1 MDSDFWRFGVLSDL
15 NLRKK
20 GCFMKNLLSKT
31 IRAVSAFATVAVTAI
46 PAFAVT
52 SPDFPMAGFA
62 TQNGGTTG
70 GKGYSEVTVSNVN
83 DLKSYAKAGN
93 KIIYV
98 KPGTYMGPIEVGSNV
113 TIYGYQGAIIAQP
126 TTGSAMKLSG
136 SKNVI
141 IRNLVFKGIGA
152 HDDDDEDCLQV
163 NHESKN
169 VWIDHV
175 DIYDGH
181 DGNLDI
187 TNASDYVTI
196 SWTKFS
202 YTSASTGH
210 QFSNLIG
217 NSKTKTSD
225 RGHLNVTIHH
235 TWWADGVKERMPRVR
250 FGKVH
255 VANNLFD
262 SKDASHCV
270 RAAVEADIR
279 IEKNVFI
286 GVKKD
291 LDLYTSDGA
300 ITAAQMIDNYEENV
314 KTKQAGTGTAFTPS
328 YSMSLTDVSTQ
339 AKAYALRDSI
349 KLYAG
354 ATLPNPGAAQTV
366 TPASSSSEAKSSS
379 SVAKSSSSSAKSSSS
394 QVTEPVEVSSS
405 SVKSS
410 SSSAPKSSSSV
421 VAGEASLTKHGSG
434 STKQE
439 VKQGEAIAEFYFT
452 VAGATGATVTGLP
465 EGVAGAMKGSDF
477 YISGTVATTTA
488 PGAYNFTVTTT
499 GAATNATKSGTI
511 TVVAANSAVAE
522 LSSSAEVSSSSLSNA
537 PESSSSKD
545 SELAEVSSSSVAGPN
560 SSESGTMA
568 LNVATLAPRLN
579 VSVDGRV
586 LTVQGTAQ
594 AAYLLDAQ
602 GRLIAKVQ
610 PSGSDCTI
618 NVPRAGSYLL
628 RVGHE
633 TQRVTVR

>member
-1 MDSDFWRFGVLSDL
+1 MEKTQSKWSRLLVAGVVLGAIL
-15 NLRKK
+15 
-20 GCFMKNLLSKT
+20 
-31 IRAVSAFATVAVTAI
+31 ATSTFAVTA
-46 PAFAVT
+46 
-52 SPDFPMAGFA
+52 PDYPMAGFA

-70 GKGYSEVTVSNVN
+70 GKGYSEVTVSNVS

-126 TTGSAMKLSG
+126 STGSAMKLSG

-163 NHESKN
+163 NHESSN

-217 NSKTKTSD
+217 NSKTKTTD

-235 TWWADGVKERMPRVR
+235 SWWADGVKERMPRVR

-270 RAAVEADIR
+270 RAAIEANIR

-291 LDLYTSDGA
+291 LDLYTDDGA
-300 ITAAQMIDNYEENV
+300 ITAAQMISNYEENV
-314 KTKQAGTGTAFTPS
+314 KTQQAGMGTAFTPS
-328 YSMSLTDVSTQ
+328 YSMGLTDVSTQ

-354 ATLPNPGAAQTV
+354 ATLPDPGSSAVV
-366 TPASSSSEAKSSS
+366 TPASSSSIVASSSSVKSSS
-379 SVAKSSSSSAKSSSS
+379 SVAQSSSSAKSSSS
-394 QVTEPVEVSSS
+394 VI
-405 SVKSS
+405 
-410 SSSAPKSSSSV
+410 
-421 VAGEASLTKHGSG
+421 AGEASLTKHGTG
-434 STKQE
+434 SSTQE
-439 VKQGEAIAEFYFT
+439 VAQGAAIVEFYYT
-452 VAGATGATVTGLP
+452 ISGAIGATVTGLP
-465 EGVAGAMKGSDF
+465 AGVSGTLKGSDF
-477 YISGTVATTTA
+477 YISGTVSTTAA
-488 PGAYNFTVTTT
+488 PGAYKYTITTT
-499 GAATNATKSGTI
+499 GASTNATKSGTI
-511 TVVAANSAVAE
+511 TVVAGNGVA
-522 LSSSAEVSSSSLSNA
+522 A
-537 PESSSSKD
+537 
-545 SELAEVSSSSVAGPN
+545 SSSSVASSSSSSAVSSCSVAPQSSSSEEIANN
-560 SSESGTMA
+560 SSSSEDGMGLHFAETSRWYLSVSGRELSIVGVETA
-568 LNVATLAPRLN
+568 PVA
-579 VSVDGRV
+579 VFDM
-586 LTVQGTAQ
+586 
-594 AAYLLDAQ
+594 Q
-602 GRLIAKVQ
+602 GRLLCRKAVGENFVAVM
-610 PSGSDCTI
+610 PG
-618 NVPRAGSYLL
+618 AGRYIV
-628 RVGHE
+628 RVGAE
-633 TQRVTVR
+633 TRVVEIR

>member
-1 MDSDFWRFGVLSDL
+1 MEKTQSKWSRLLVAGVVLGAIL
-15 NLRKK
+15 
-20 GCFMKNLLSKT
+20 
-31 IRAVSAFATVAVTAI
+31 ATSTFAVTA
-46 PAFAVT
+46 
-52 SPDFPMAGFA
+52 PDYPMAGFA

-70 GKGYSEVTVSNVN
+70 GKGYSEVTVSNVS

-126 TTGSAMKLSG
+126 STGSAMKLSG

-163 NHESKN
+163 NHESSN

-217 NSKTKTSD
+217 NSKTKTTD

-235 TWWADGVKERMPRVR
+235 SWWADGVKERMPRVR

-270 RAAVEADIR
+270 RAAIEANIR

-291 LDLYTSDGA
+291 LDLYTDDGA
-300 ITAAQMIDNYEENV
+300 ITAAQMISNYEENV
-314 KTKQAGTGTAFTPS
+314 KTQQAGMGTAFTPS
-328 YSMSLTDVSTQ
+328 YSMGLTDVSTQ

-354 ATLPNPGAAQTV
+354 ATLPDPGSV
-366 TPASSSSEAKSSS
+366 TPQSSSSET
-379 SVAKSSSSSAKSSSS
+379 SVSSSSSAKSSSS
-394 QVTEPVEVSSS
+394 VI
-405 SVKSS
+405 
-410 SSSAPKSSSSV
+410 
-421 VAGEASLTKHGSG
+421 AGEASLTKHGTG
-434 STKQE
+434 SSTQE
-439 VKQGEAIAEFYFT
+439 VAQGAAIVEFYYT
-452 VAGATGATVTGLP
+452 ISGATGATVTGLP
-465 EGVAGAMKGSDF
+465 EGVSGTLKGSDF
-477 YISGTVATTTA
+477 YISGTVSATAAT
-488 PGAYNFTVTTT
+488 GAYKYTITTT
-499 GAATNATKSGTI
+499 GASTNASKSGTI
-511 TVVAANSAVAE
+511 TVVAGSGVVA
-522 LSSSAEVSSSSLSNA
+522 SSSSSSLVTPQSSDSETSVSSSSEDGMGLHFAETSRWYLSVSGRELSIVGVETA
-537 PESSSSKD
+537 P
-545 SELAEVSSSSVAGPN
+545 VAVFD
-560 SSESGTMA
+560 M
-568 LNVATLAPRLN
+568 
-579 VSVDGRV
+579 
-586 LTVQGTAQ
+586 
-594 AAYLLDAQ
+594 Q
-602 GRLIAKVQ
+602 GRLLCRKAVGENFVAVM
-610 PSGSDCTI
+610 PG
-618 NVPRAGSYLL
+618 AGRYIV
-628 RVGHE
+628 RVGAE
-633 TQRVTVR
+633 TRMVEIR

>member
-1 MDSDFWRFGVLSDL
+1 MESKNAKWSKMLAAGVVL
-15 NLRKK
+15 
-20 GCFMKNLLSKT
+20 G
-31 IRAVSAFATVAVTAI
+31 ATLVTS
-46 PAFAVT
+46 AFAVT

-70 GKGYSEVTVSNVN
+70 GKGYSEVTVDNVS

-98 KPGTYMGPIEVGSNV
+98 KPGTYMGPVEVGSNV

-126 TTGSAMKLSG
+126 ASGSAMKLSG

-141 IRNLVFKGIGA
+141 IRNLKFKGAGA

-235 TWWADGVKERMPRVR
+235 TWWADGVVERMPRVR

-262 SKDASHCV
+262 SKNASYCV
-270 RAAVEADIR
+270 RAAIEANIR
-279 IEKNVFI
+279 IERNVFI
-286 GVKKD
+286 GVQKA

-300 ITAAQMIDNYEENV
+300 ITAAQMIENYEENV
-314 KTKQAGTGTAFTPS
+314 KKPQAGTGTAFKPS

-354 ATLPNPGAAQTV
+354 ATLPDPGASGTV
-366 TPASSSSEAKSSS
+366 TPA
-379 SVAKSSSSSAKSSSS
+379 SSSSAKSSSS
-394 QVTEPVEVSSS
+394 VASSS
-405 SVKSS
+405 SVN
-410 SSSAPKSSSSV
+410 SSSSV
-421 VAGEASLTKHGSG
+421 VASSSSQGQVVSGTATLTKHGSG
-434 STKQE
+434 STTQT
-439 VKQGEAIAEFYFT
+439 VAAGESIAEFYYT
-452 VAGATGATVTGLP
+452 IAGATGATVTGLP
-465 EGVAGAMKGSDF
+465 DGVTGTLKGSDY
-477 YISGTVATTTA
+477 YISGTVSATA
-488 PGAYNFTVTTT
+488 AAGAYKFTVTTT
-499 GAATNATKSGTI
+499 GATMNASKSGTI
-511 TVVAANSAVAE
+511 TVTSANGEAPAS
-522 LSSSAEVSSSSLSNA
+522 SSSAMSSSSKVKEPVETSSSSQGTVVD
-537 PESSSSKD
+537 ESSSSVE
-545 SELAEVSSSSVAGPN
+545 SPN
-560 SSESGTMA
+560 SSDSSESSMVLSTANFGQ
-568 LNVATLAPRLN
+568 RIQ
-579 VSVDGRV
+579 VSVEGRLV
-586 LTVQGTAQ
+586 SVHGVAHT
-594 AAYLLDAQ
+594 AYLLDAQ
-602 GRLIAKVQ
+602 GKIVAKAVANAENLTL
-610 PSGSDCTI
+610 S
-618 NVPRAGSYLL
+618 VPRAGTYLL

-633 TQRVTVR
+633 TRRVVVR

>member
-1 MDSDFWRFGVLSDL
+1 ME
-15 NLRKK
+15 
-20 GCFMKNLLSKT
+20 MKNAKWSKML
-31 IRAVSAFATVAVTAI
+31 AAGVVLGATLVTSS
-46 PAFAVT
+46 FAVT

-70 GKGYSEVTVSNVN
+70 GKGYSEVTVDNVN

-98 KPGTYMGPIEVGSNV
+98 KPGTYMGPVEVGSNV

-136 SKNVI
+136 STNVI
-141 IRNLVFKGIGA
+141 IRNLKFKGIGA

-175 DIYDGH
+175 DVYDGH

-235 TWWADGVKERMPRVR
+235 TWWADGVVERMPRVR

-262 SKDASHCV
+262 SKNASYCV
-270 RAAVEADIR
+270 RAAIEADIR
-279 IEKNVFI
+279 IERNVFI
-286 GVKKD
+286 GVQKA

-300 ITAAQMIDNYEENV
+300 ITAAQMIENYEENV
-314 KTKQAGTGTAFTPS
+314 KKPQSGTGTAFKPS

-354 ATLPNPGAAQTV
+354 ATLPDPGSSSVV
-366 TPASSSSEAKSSS
+366 TPASSSSAKSSS
-379 SVAKSSSSSAKSSSS
+379 SVASSSSAKSSSSVAPASSSSAKSSSS
-394 QVTEPVEVSSS
+394 QGQVVSGT
-405 SVKSS
+405 
-410 SSSAPKSSSSV
+410 AT
-421 VAGEASLTKHGSG
+421 LTKHGSG
-434 STKQE
+434 STTQT
-439 VKQGEAIAEFYFT
+439 VAAGESIADFYFT

-465 EGVAGAMKGSDF
+465 DGVTGTLKGSDF
-477 YISGTVATTTA
+477 YISGTVSATA
-488 PGAYNFTVTTT
+488 AAGAYKFTVTTT
-499 GAATNATKSGTI
+499 GATTNASKSGTI
-511 TVVAANSAVAE
+511 TVTSANGEAPA
-522 LSSSAEVSSSSLSNA
+522 SSSSQGVVIVD
-537 PESSSSKD
+537 ESSSSM
-545 SELAEVSSSSVAGPN
+545 ELPN
-560 SSESGTMA
+560 SSESGTTI
-568 LNVATLAPRLN
+568 LSQVAGVRANLSVEGRTVVVHGISQNTAPI
-579 VSVDGRV
+579 
-586 LTVQGTAQ
+586 
-594 AAYLLDAQ
+594 YLFDQQ
-602 GRLIAKVQ
+602 GRLVAKSLASENCSIA
-610 PSGSDCTI
+610 
-618 NVPRAGSYLL
+618 VPRAGTYLV
-628 RVGHE
+628 RIGHE
-633 TQRVTVR
+633 THRIIVR

>member
-1 MDSDFWRFGVLSDL
+1 MESKNAKWSKMLAAGVVL
-15 NLRKK
+15 
-20 GCFMKNLLSKT
+20 G
-31 IRAVSAFATVAVTAI
+31 ATLVTS
-46 PAFAVT
+46 AFAVT

-70 GKGYSEVTVSNVN
+70 GKGYSEVTVDNVS

-98 KPGTYMGPIEVGSNV
+98 KPGTYMGPVEVGSNV

-126 TTGSAMKLSG
+126 ASGSAMKLSG

-141 IRNLVFKGIGA
+141 IRNLKFKGAGA

-235 TWWADGVKERMPRVR
+235 TWWADGVVERMPRVR

-262 SKDASHCV
+262 SKNASYCV
-270 RAAVEADIR
+270 RAAIEADIR
-279 IEKNVFI
+279 IERNVFI
-286 GVKKD
+286 GVQKA

-300 ITAAQMIDNYEENV
+300 ITAAQMIENYEENV
-314 KTKQAGTGTAFTPS
+314 KKPQAGTGTAFTPP

-354 ATLPNPGAAQTV
+354 ATLPDPGASGTV
-366 TPASSSSEAKSSS
+366 TPTSSSSKVTEPAEVTSSS
-379 SVAKSSSSSAKSSSS
+379 SVAKSSSSQGS
-394 QVTEPVEVSSS
+394 
-405 SVKSS
+405 
-410 SSSAPKSSSSV
+410 

-434 STKQE
+434 STTQT
-439 VKQGEAIAEFYFT
+439 VAAGESIAEFYYT
-452 VAGATGATVTGLP
+452 IAGATGATVTGLP
-465 EGVAGAMKGSDF
+465 DGVTGTLKGSDY
-477 YISGTVATTTA
+477 YISGTVSATA
-488 PGAYNFTVTTT
+488 AAGAYKFTVITT
-499 GAATNATKSGTI
+499 GATMNASKSGTI
-511 TVVAANSAVAE
+511 TVTSANGEAPAS
-522 LSSSAEVSSSSLSNA
+522 SSSAMSSSSKVKEPVETSSSSQGTVVD
-537 PESSSSKD
+537 ESSSSVE
-545 SELAEVSSSSVAGPN
+545 SPN
-560 SSESGTMA
+560 SSDSSESSMVLSTANFGQ
-568 LNVATLAPRLN
+568 RIQ
-579 VSVDGRV
+579 VSVEGRLV
-586 LTVQGTAQ
+586 SVHGVAHT
-594 AAYLLDAQ
+594 AYLLDAQ
-602 GRLIAKVQ
+602 GKIVAKAVANAENLTL
-610 PSGSDCTI
+610 S
-618 NVPRAGSYLL
+618 VPRAGTYLL

-633 TQRVTVR
+633 TRRVVVR

>member
-1 MDSDFWRFGVLSDL
+1 M
-15 NLRKK
+15 NY
-20 GCFMKNLLSKT
+20 LLSKT
-31 IRAVSAFATVAVTAI
+31 MRVAATFAALAVTTAAV

-52 SPDFPMAGFA
+52 SPDFPMTGFA

-70 GKGYSEVTVSNVN
+70 GKGKSEVTVDNVT
-83 DLKSYAKAGN
+83 DLKAYAKAGN

-136 SKNVI
+136 SSNVI
-141 IRNLVFKGIGA
+141 IRNLKFKGIGA

-270 RAAVEADIR
+270 RAAVEANVR

-286 GVKKD
+286 GVQKA

-300 ITAAQMIDNYEENV
+300 ITAAQMIGNYEENV
-314 KTKQAGTGTAFTPS
+314 KKQQTGTGTAFTPP

-354 ATLPNPGAAQTV
+354 ATLPDPGKSQTV
-366 TPASSSSEAKSSS
+366 TPASSSSEVQSSS
-379 SVAKSSSSSAKSSSS
+379 SVA
-394 QVTEPVEVSSS
+394 VSSS
-405 SVKSS
+405 SV
-410 SSSAPKSSSSV
+410 AQSSSSV
-421 VAGEASLTKHGSG
+421 AQSSSSQAVSSSSQGEVVSGTATLTKHGSG
-434 STKQE
+434 SAKQQ
-439 VKQGEAIAEFYFT
+439 VKQGESIEEFYFT

-465 EGVAGAMKGSDF
+465 DGIVGTMKGSDF
-477 YISGTVATTTA
+477 YISGTVAQNA
-488 PGAYNFTVTTT
+488 AVGAYNFTVTTT
-499 GAATNATKSGTI
+499 GATTNATKSGTI
-511 TVVAANSAVAE
+511 TVVGANGEVA
-522 LSSSAEVSSSSLSNA
+522 
-537 PESSSSKD
+537 ESSSSKV
-545 SELAEVSSSSVAGPN
+545 ESSSSSEQGTTSLDVAAIAPHF
-560 SSESGTMA
+560 
-568 LNVATLAPRLN
+568 NVT
-579 VSVDGRV
+579 VDGRV
-586 LTVQGTAQ
+586 LTVQGATQ

-602 GRLIAKVQ
+602 GRLITKVQ
-610 PSGSDCTI
+610 SLGRESSIT
-618 NVPRAGSYLL
+618 VPRAGMYLL
-628 RVGHE
+628 RAGNE
-633 TQRVTVR
+633 ARRVIVR

>member
-1 MDSDFWRFGVLSDL
+1 MT
-15 NLRKK
+15 NL
-20 GCFMKNLLSKT
+20 FSKS
-31 IRAVSAFATVAVTAI
+31 IRAVATFAAMAVTTTAV

-70 GKGYSEVTVSNVN
+70 GKGYSEVTVDNVS

-98 KPGTYMGPIEVGSNV
+98 KPGTYMGPVEVGSNV

-126 TTGSAMKLSG
+126 ASGSAMKLSG

-141 IRNLVFKGIGA
+141 IRNLKFKGVGA

-175 DIYDGH
+175 DVYDGH

-187 TNASDYVTI
+187 TNASDFVTI

-235 TWWADGVKERMPRVR
+235 TWWADGVVERMPRVR

-262 SKDASHCV
+262 SKNASYCV
-270 RAAVEADIR
+270 RAAIEADIR

-286 GVKKD
+286 GVQKA

-300 ITAAQMIDNYEENV
+300 ITAAQMISNYEENV
-314 KTKQAGTGTAFTPS
+314 KKQQAGTGTAFTPP

-354 ATLPNPGAAQTV
+354 ATLPDPGKSQTV
-366 TPASSSSEAKSSS
+366 TPASSSSDAMSSSSVALSSSSVVKSSS
-379 SVAKSSSSSAKSSSS
+379 SVAQSSSSVAQSSSS
-394 QVTEPVEVSSS
+394 QGEVVSGT
-405 SVKSS
+405 
-410 SSSAPKSSSSV
+410 AT
-421 VAGEASLTKHGSG
+421 LTKHGSG
-434 STKQE
+434 SAKQE
-439 VKQGEAIAEFYFT
+439 VKQGESIEEFYFT

-465 EGVAGAMKGSDF
+465 DGVVGTMKGSDF
-477 YISGTVATTTA
+477 YISGTVAQNA
-488 PGAYNFTVTTT
+488 AVGAYNFTVTTT
-499 GAATNATKSGTI
+499 GATTNATKNGTI
-511 TVVAANSAVAE
+511 TVIGANGAVAE
-522 LSSSAEVSSSSLSNA
+522 SSSSSV
-537 PESSSSKD
+537 ESSSSKVD
-545 SELAEVSSSSVAGPN
+545 SSSS
-560 SSESGTMA
+560 SEQGTTS
-568 LNVATLAPRLN
+568 LDVATVASHFN
-579 VSVDGRV
+579 VSVNGRV
-586 LTVQGTAQ
+586 LTVQGTTQ

-602 GRLIAKVQ
+602 GRLITKVQ
-610 PSGSDCTI
+610 SLGRESSIT
-618 NVPRAGSYLL
+618 VPRAGMYLL

-633 TQRVTVR
+633 TRRITVR

>member
-1 MDSDFWRFGVLSDL
+1 MESKNAKWSKMLAAGVVL
-15 NLRKK
+15 
-20 GCFMKNLLSKT
+20 G
-31 IRAVSAFATVAVTAI
+31 ATLVTSS
-46 PAFAVT
+46 FAVT
-52 SPDFPMAGFA
+52 SPDLPMTGFA

-70 GKGYSEVTVSNVN
+70 GKGKSEVTVDNVT
-83 DLKSYAKAGN
+83 DLKAYAKAGN

-98 KPGTYMGPIEVGSNV
+98 KPGTYMGPVEVGSNV

-126 TTGSAMKLSG
+126 ASGSAMKLSG

-141 IRNLVFKGIGA
+141 IRNLKFKGAGA

-217 NSKTKTSD
+217 NSKTKTTD

-235 TWWADGVKERMPRVR
+235 TWWADGVVERMPRVR

-262 SKDASHCV
+262 SKNASYCV
-270 RAAVEADIR
+270 RAAIEADIR
-279 IEKNVFI
+279 IERNVFI
-286 GVKKD
+286 GVQKA

-300 ITAAQMIDNYEENV
+300 ITAAQMIENYEENV
-314 KTKQAGTGTAFTPS
+314 KKPQAGTGTAFTPP

-354 ATLPNPGAAQTV
+354 ATLPDPGSSPVV
-366 TPASSSSEAKSSS
+366 TPA
-379 SVAKSSSSSAKSSSS
+379 SSSSAKSSSS
-394 QVTEPVEVSSS
+394 VASSS
-405 SVKSS
+405 SVN
-410 SSSAPKSSSSV
+410 SSSSV
-421 VAGEASLTKHGSG
+421 VTSSSSQGQVVLGTATLTKHGSG
-434 STKQE
+434 STTQT
-439 VKQGEAIAEFYFT
+439 VAAGESIAEFYFT

-465 EGVAGAMKGSDF
+465 DGVTGTLKGSDY
-477 YISGTVATTTA
+477 YISGTVSATA
-488 PGAYNFTVTTT
+488 AAGAYKFTVTTT
-499 GAATNATKSGTI
+499 GATTNASKSGTI
-511 TVVAANSAVAE
+511 TVTSANGEAPAS
-522 LSSSAEVSSSSLSNA
+522 SSSAMSSSSKVNEPVETSSSSQGTVVD
-537 PESSSSKD
+537 ESSSSVE
-545 SELAEVSSSSVAGPN
+545 SPN
-560 SSESGTMA
+560 SSDSSESSMVLSTANFGQ
-568 LNVATLAPRLN
+568 RIQ
-579 VSVDGRV
+579 VSVEGRLV
-586 LTVQGTAQ
+586 SVHGVAHT
-594 AAYLLDAQ
+594 AYLLDAQ
-602 GRLIAKVQ
+602 GKIVAKAVANAENLTL
-610 PSGSDCTI
+610 S
-618 NVPRAGSYLL
+618 VPRAGTYLL

-633 TQRVTVR
+633 TRRVVVR

>member
-1 MDSDFWRFGVLSDL
+1 
-15 NLRKK
+15 
-20 GCFMKNLLSKT
+20 MKNLLSKT
-31 IRAVSAFATVAVTAI
+31 IRAVSAFATVVVATAAV

-70 GKGYSEVTVSNVN
+70 GKGKSEVTVDNAT

-328 YSMSLTDVSTQ
+328 YSMGLTDVSTQ

-354 ATLPNPGAAQTV
+354 ATLPNPGSSQTV

-379 SVAKSSSSSAKSSSS
+379 SVAKSSSS

-405 SVKSS
+405 S
-410 SSSAPKSSSSV
+410 SAKSSSSV
-421 VAGEASLTKHGSG
+421 VVSGEASLTKHGSG

-439 VKQGEAIAEFYFT
+439 VKQGESIAEFYFT

-477 YISGTVATTTA
+477 YISGTVATTAA

-511 TVVAANSAVAE
+511 TVVAANSSVA
-522 LSSSAEVSSSSLSNA
+522 A
-537 PESSSSKD
+537 ESS
-545 SELAEVSSSSVAGPN
+545 
-560 SSESGTMA
+560 SSESGTMT
-568 LNVATLAPRLN
+568 LNVAALTPRLN
-579 VSVDGRV
+579 VSVDGRI

-594 AAYLLDAQ
+594 VAYLLDAQ

-610 PSGSDCTI
+610 PSSDCAI
-618 NVPRAGSYLL
+618 NVPRAGTYLL
-628 RVGHE
+628 RVGNE
-633 TQRVTVR
+633 TRRVIVR

>member
-1 MDSDFWRFGVLSDL
+1 MGRNSL
-15 NLRKK
+15 K
-20 GCFMKNLLSKT
+20 MLLS
-31 IRAVSAFATVAVTAI
+31 ALLVCGATVVGTATS
-46 PAFAVT
+46 AFAVT

-70 GKGYSEVTVSNVN
+70 GKGYSEVTVDNVS

-98 KPGTYMGPIEVGSNV
+98 KPGTYMGPVEVGSNV

-126 TTGSAMKLSG
+126 TSGSAMKLSG

-141 IRNLVFKGIGA
+141 IRNLKFKGVGA

-175 DIYDGH
+175 DVYDGH

-235 TWWADGVKERMPRVR
+235 TWWADGVVERMPRVR

-262 SKDASHCV
+262 SKDASYCV
-270 RAAVEADIR
+270 RAAIEADIR
-279 IEKNVFI
+279 IERNVFI
-286 GVKKD
+286 GVQKA

-300 ITAAQMIDNYEENV
+300 ITAAQMIENYEENV
-314 KTKQAGTGTAFTPS
+314 KKPQAGTGTAFKPS

-354 ATLPNPGAAQTV
+354 ATLPDPGSSSVV
-366 TPASSSSEAKSSS
+366 TPASSSSKITEPAEVSSSSVASSSSVKSSS
-379 SVAKSSSSSAKSSSS
+379 SVAKSSSS
-394 QVTEPVEVSSS
+394 QGP
-405 SVKSS
+405 
-410 SSSAPKSSSSV
+410 
-421 VAGEASLTKHGSG
+421 VAGEATLTKHGSG
-434 STKQE
+434 STTQT
-439 VKQGEAIAEFYFT
+439 VAAGESIAEFYYT
-452 VAGATGATVTGLP
+452 IAGATGATVTGLP
-465 EGVAGAMKGSDF
+465 DGVSGTLKGSDF
-477 YISGTVATTTA
+477 YISGTVSATVA
-488 PGAYNFTVTTT
+488 PGAYKFTVTTT
-499 GAATNATKSGTI
+499 GATTNASKSGTI
-511 TVVAANSAVAE
+511 TVVAGNGETPAS
-522 LSSSAEVSSSSLSNA
+522 SSSAKSSSSVTPQSSDSETDVSSSSEASDAIRGTGFA
-537 PESSSSKD
+537 PQFT
-545 SELAEVSSSSVAGPN
+545 VSTA
-560 SSESGTMA
+560 
-568 LNVATLAPRLN
+568 
-579 VSVDGRV
+579 GRV
-586 LTVQGTAQ
+586 LQVQN
-594 AAYLLDAQ
+594 AAGKTMAIFDMQ
-602 GRLIAKVQ
+602 GRLLLTKRIATSVESALLPHTGTFILKI
-610 PSGSDCTI
+610 G
-618 NVPRAGSYLL
+618 PRTM
-628 RVGHE
+628 RVNA
-633 TQRVTVR
+633 R

>member
-1 MDSDFWRFGVLSDL
+1 M
-15 NLRKK
+15 NY
-20 GCFMKNLLSKT
+20 LLSKT
-31 IRAVSAFATVAVTAI
+31 IRAVATFAAMAVTTTAV

-70 GKGYSEVTVSNVN
+70 GKGYSEVTVDNVS

-98 KPGTYMGPIEVGSNV
+98 KPGTYMGPVEVGSNV

-126 TTGSAMKLSG
+126 ASGSAMKLSG

-141 IRNLVFKGIGA
+141 IRNLKFKGVGA

-175 DIYDGH
+175 DVYDGH

-187 TNASDYVTI
+187 TNASDFVTI

-235 TWWADGVKERMPRVR
+235 TWWADGVVERMPRVR

-262 SKDASHCV
+262 SKNASYCV
-270 RAAVEADIR
+270 RAAIEADIR
-279 IEKNVFI
+279 IERNVFI
-286 GVKKD
+286 GVQKA

-300 ITAAQMIDNYEENV
+300 ITAAQMIENYEENV
-314 KTKQAGTGTAFTPS
+314 KKPQSGTGTAFKPS

-354 ATLPNPGAAQTV
+354 ATLPDPGKSQTV
-366 TPASSSSEAKSSS
+366 TPASSSSEVQSSS
-379 SVAKSSSSSAKSSSS
+379 SVA
-394 QVTEPVEVSSS
+394 VSSS
-405 SVKSS
+405 SV
-410 SSSAPKSSSSV
+410 AQSSSSV
-421 VAGEASLTKHGSG
+421 AQSSSSQAVSSSSQGEVVSGTATLTKHGSG
-434 STKQE
+434 SAKQQ
-439 VKQGEAIAEFYFT
+439 VKQGESIEEFYFT

-465 EGVAGAMKGSDF
+465 DGIVGTMKGSDF
-477 YISGTVATTTA
+477 YISGTVAQNA
-488 PGAYNFTVTTT
+488 AVGAYNFTITTT
-499 GAATNATKSGTI
+499 GATTNATKSGTI
-511 TVVAANSAVAE
+511 TVIGANGEVA
-522 LSSSAEVSSSSLSNA
+522 
-537 PESSSSKD
+537 ESSSSKV
-545 SELAEVSSSSVAGPN
+545 ESSSS
-560 SSESGTMA
+560 SEQGTTS
-568 LNVATLAPRLN
+568 LDVATVAPHFN
-579 VSVDGRV
+579 VTVDGRV
-586 LTVQGTAQ
+586 LTVQGATQ
-594 AAYLLDAQ
+594 TAYLLDAQ
-602 GRLIAKVQ
+602 GRLITKVQ
-610 PSGSDCTI
+610 SLGGESSIT
-618 NVPRAGSYLL
+618 VPRAGMYLL
-628 RVGHE
+628 RVGNE
-633 TQRVTVR
+633 TRRITVR

>member
-1 MDSDFWRFGVLSDL
+1 MNYLF
-15 NLRKK
+15 
-20 GCFMKNLLSKT
+20 SKT
-31 IRAVSAFATVAVTAI
+31 IGVAATFAALAVTTAAV

-70 GKGYSEVTVSNVN
+70 GKGYSEVTVDNVN

-98 KPGTYMGPIEVGSNV
+98 KPGTYMGPVEVGSNV

-126 TTGSAMKLSG
+126 TSGSAMKLSG

-141 IRNLVFKGIGA
+141 IRNLKFKGVGA

-175 DIYDGH
+175 DVYDGH

-235 TWWADGVKERMPRVR
+235 TWWADGVVERMPRVR

-262 SKDASHCV
+262 SKNASYCV

-279 IEKNVFI
+279 IERNVFI
-286 GVKKD
+286 GVQKA

-300 ITAAQMIDNYEENV
+300 ITAAQMIENYEENV
-314 KTKQAGTGTAFTPS
+314 KKSQSGTGTAFKPS

-354 ATLPNPGAAQTV
+354 ATLPDPGASGTV
-366 TPASSSSEAKSSS
+366 TPASSSSAKSSS
-379 SVAKSSSSSAKSSSS
+379 SVVPASSSSAKSSSS
-394 QVTEPVEVSSS
+394 QTP
-405 SVKSS
+405 
-410 SSSAPKSSSSV
+410 

-434 STKQE
+434 STTQT
-439 VKQGEAIAEFYFT
+439 VAAGESIAEFYFT

-465 EGVAGAMKGSDF
+465 DGVTGTLKGSDY
-477 YISGTVATTTA
+477 YISGTVSATA
-488 PGAYNFTVTTT
+488 VAGAYKFTVTTT
-499 GAATNATKSGTI
+499 GATKNASKSGTI
-511 TVVAANSAVAE
+511 TVTAGDGSAPASSSSGTVSNSSDSK
-522 LSSSAEVSSSSLSNA
+522 LSSSET
-537 PESSSSKD
+537 ESSSS
-545 SELAEVSSSSVAGPN
+545 SEETAALMANVRVQHLA
-560 SSESGTMA
+560 
-568 LNVATLAPRLN
+568 
-579 VSVDGRV
+579 VSVEGRTLSIQGAV
-586 LTVQGTAQ
+586 RTV
-594 AAYLLDAQ
+594 YLLDAQ
-602 GRLIAKVQ
+602 GKLVAKVQ
-610 PSGSDCTI
+610 PTGNVSSI
-618 NVPRAGSYLL
+618 AVPRAGSYLL
-628 RVGHE
+628 RIGNE
-633 TQRVTVR
+633 LRRVVVR

>member
-1 MDSDFWRFGVLSDL
+1 MQAGCLRLKKRMDVMGCNSLRMSLSA
-15 NLRKK
+15 
-20 GCFMKNLLSKT
+20 LL
-31 IRAVSAFATVAVTAI
+31 VCGATVVGTATST
-46 PAFAVT
+46 FAVT

-70 GKGYSEVTVSNVN
+70 GKGYSEVTVDNAT

-98 KPGTYMGPIEVGSNV
+98 KPGTYMGPVEVGSNV

-126 TTGSAMKLSG
+126 SSGSAMKLSG

-141 IRNLVFKGIGA
+141 IRNLKFKGVGA

-163 NHESKN
+163 NHESSN

-270 RAAVEADIR
+270 RAAIEANIR

-314 KTKQAGTGTAFTPS
+314 KTMQAGTGTAFTPS
-328 YSMSLTDVSTQ
+328 YSMGLTDVSTQ

-354 ATLPNPGAAQTV
+354 ATLPDPGSSSVV
-366 TPASSSSEAKSSS
+366 TPSSSSSSVKSSS
-379 SVAKSSSSSAKSSSS
+379 SVAKSSSS
-394 QVTEPVEVSSS
+394 QGT
-405 SVKSS
+405 
-410 SSSAPKSSSSV
+410 

-434 STKQE
+434 STTQT
-439 VKQGEAIAEFYFT
+439 VAAGESIAEFYYT
-452 VAGATGATVTGLP
+452 IAGATGAAVTGLP
-465 EGVAGAMKGSDF
+465 DGVSGTLKGSDF
-477 YISGTVATTTA
+477 YISGTVSTTVA
-488 PGAYNFTVTTT
+488 PGAYKFTVTTT
-499 GAATNATKSGTI
+499 GATTNASKSGTI
-511 TVVAANSAVAE
+511 TVTGNGEAPAS
-522 LSSSAEVSSSSLSNA
+522 SSSAKSSSSVTPQSSDSETSVSSSSNKVTE
-537 PESSSSKD
+537 PVEVQN
-545 SELAEVSSSSVAGPN
+545 VSSSSEA
-560 SSESGTMA
+560 SDAIRGTGF
-568 LNVATLAPRLN
+568 APQFT
-579 VSVDGRV
+579 VSTAGRV
-586 LTVQGTAQ
+586 LQVQN
-594 AAYLLDAQ
+594 AAGNTMAIFDMQ
-602 GRLIAKVQ
+602 GRLLLTKRIATSAESALLPHTGTFILKI
-610 PSGSDCTI
+610 G
-618 NVPRAGSYLL
+618 PRTM
-628 RVGHE
+628 RVNA
-633 TQRVTVR
+633 R

>member
-1 MDSDFWRFGVLSDL
+1 MLFGTSKYGMDVMESKNAKWSKMLAAGVVLGAPL
-15 NLRKK
+15 
-20 GCFMKNLLSKT
+20 
-31 IRAVSAFATVAVTAI
+31 VTSS
-46 PAFAVT
+46 FAVT
-52 SPDFPMAGFA
+52 SPDLPMTGFA

-70 GKGYSEVTVSNVN
+70 GKGYSEVTVDNVN

-136 SKNVI
+136 STNVI
-141 IRNLVFKGIGA
+141 IRNLKFKGVGA

-175 DIYDGH
+175 DVYDGH

-235 TWWADGVKERMPRVR
+235 TWWADGVVERMPRVR

-262 SKDASHCV
+262 SKNASYCV
-270 RAAVEADIR
+270 RAAIEADIR
-279 IEKNVFI
+279 IERNVFI
-286 GVKKD
+286 GVQKA

-300 ITAAQMIDNYEENV
+300 ITAAQMIENYEENV
-314 KTKQAGTGTAFTPS
+314 KKPQAGTGTAFKPS

-354 ATLPNPGAAQTV
+354 ATLPDPGSSSVV
-366 TPASSSSEAKSSS
+366 TPASSSSVQSSS
-379 SVAKSSSSSAKSSSS
+379 SVA
-394 QVTEPVEVSSS
+394 SSS
-405 SVKSS
+405 SVN
-410 SSSAPKSSSSV
+410 SSSSV
-421 VAGEASLTKHGSG
+421 VASSSSQGQVVSGTATLTKHGSG
-434 STKQE
+434 SANQE
-439 VKQGEAIAEFYFT
+439 VAQGAAITDFYYT
-452 VAGATGATVTGLP
+452 IAVATGATVTGLP
-465 EGVAGAMKGSDF
+465 QGVTGTLKGSDF
-477 YISGTVATTTA
+477 YISGTVGSNVA
-488 PGAYNFTVTTT
+488 PGAYSFTVTTT
-499 GAATNATKSGTI
+499 GAMTNASKSGTI
-511 TVVAANSAVAE
+511 TVVASGTVPAS
-522 LSSSAEVSSSSLSNA
+522 SSSASKDPEPVEGSSSSNTELA
-537 PESSSSKD
+537 EESSSSM
-545 SELAEVSSSSVAGPN
+545 ELPN
-560 SSESGTMA
+560 SSESGTTI
-568 LNVATLAPRLN
+568 LSQVAGVRANLSVEGRTVVVHGISQNTAPI
-579 VSVDGRV
+579 
-586 LTVQGTAQ
+586 
-594 AAYLLDAQ
+594 YLFDQQ
-602 GRLIAKVQ
+602 GRLVAKSLASDNCAIA
-610 PSGSDCTI
+610 
-618 NVPRAGSYLL
+618 VPRAGTYLV
-628 RVGHE
+628 RIGHE
-633 TQRVTVR
+633 THRIVVR

>member
-1 MDSDFWRFGVLSDL
+1 MSLSA
-15 NLRKK
+15 
-20 GCFMKNLLSKT
+20 LL
-31 IRAVSAFATVAVTAI
+31 VCGATVVGTATS
-46 PAFAVT
+46 AFAVT

-70 GKGYSEVTVSNVN
+70 GKGYSEVTVDNVS

-98 KPGTYMGPIEVGSNV
+98 KPGTYMGPVEVGSNV

-126 TTGSAMKLSG
+126 ASGSAMKLSG

-141 IRNLVFKGIGA
+141 IRNLKFKGAGA

-175 DIYDGH
+175 DVYDGH

-235 TWWADGVKERMPRVR
+235 TWWADGVVERMPRVR

-262 SKDASHCV
+262 SKDASYCV
-270 RAAVEADIR
+270 RAAIEADIR
-279 IEKNVFI
+279 IERNVFI
-286 GVKKD
+286 GVQKA

-300 ITAAQMIDNYEENV
+300 ITAAQMIENYEENV
-314 KTKQAGTGTAFTPS
+314 KKPQSGTGTAFKPS

-354 ATLPNPGAAQTV
+354 ATLPDPGASSVV
-366 TPASSSSEAKSSS
+366 TPASSSSKITEPAEVSSS
-379 SVAKSSSSSAKSSSS
+379 SVA
-394 QVTEPVEVSSS
+394 SSS

-410 SSSAPKSSSSV
+410 SSIAKSSSSQTPI
-421 VAGEASLTKHGSG
+421 AGEASLTKHGSG
-434 STKQE
+434 SANQE
-439 VKQGEAIAEFYFT
+439 VAQGAAVTEFYYT
-452 VAGATGATVTGLP
+452 IAGATGATVTGLP
-465 EGVAGAMKGSDF
+465 DGVSGTLKGSDF
-477 YISGTVATTTA
+477 YISGTVSATVA
-488 PGAYNFTVTTT
+488 PGAYKFTVTTT
-499 GAATNATKSGTI
+499 GATTNASKSGTI
-511 TVVAANSAVAE
+511 TVTGNGTAPAS
-522 LSSSAEVSSSSLSNA
+522 SSSAKSSSSVTPQSSSSA
-537 PESSSSKD
+537 DAEPTEESSSSKVTEPVEVQDD
-545 SELAEVSSSSVAGPN
+545 SSISEASDAIRGTDFALQFTVSTA
-560 SSESGTMA
+560 
-568 LNVATLAPRLN
+568 
-579 VSVDGRV
+579 GRV
-586 LTVQGTAQ
+586 LQVQN
-594 AAYLLDAQ
+594 AAGNTMAIFDMQ
-602 GRLIAKVQ
+602 GRLLLTKRIATSAESALLPHTGTFILKI
-610 PSGSDCTI
+610 G
-618 NVPRAGSYLL
+618 PRTM
-628 RVGHE
+628 RVNA
-633 TQRVTVR
+633 R

>member
-1 MDSDFWRFGVLSDL
+1 M
-15 NLRKK
+15 N
-20 GCFMKNLLSKT
+20 NLLSKT
-31 IRAVSAFATVAVTAI
+31 MGAVTAFAAMVVTTAAV

-70 GKGYSEVTVSNVN
+70 GKGKSEVTVDNAT
-83 DLKSYAKAGN
+83 DLKTYAKAGN

-113 TIYGYQGAIIAQP
+113 TIYGYQGAVIAQP

-136 SKNVI
+136 SNNVI

-217 NSKTKTSD
+217 NSKTKTTD

-235 TWWADGVKERMPRVR
+235 TWWADGVVERMPRVR

-262 SKDASHCV
+262 SKNASYCV
-270 RAAVEADIR
+270 RAAIEANIR

-286 GVKKD
+286 GVQKA

-314 KTKQAGTGTAFTPS
+314 KKQQAGTGTAFTPP

-354 ATLPNPGAAQTV
+354 ATLPDPGKSQTV
-366 TPASSSSEAKSSS
+366 TPASSSSEAASSSSVAVSSS
-379 SVAKSSSSSAKSSSS
+379 SVAKSSSSVA
-394 QVTEPVEVSSS
+394 VSSS
-405 SVKSS
+405 SVV
-410 SSSAPKSSSSV
+410 KSSSSV
-421 VAGEASLTKHGSG
+421 AQSSSSQAVSSSSQGEVVAGTATLTKHGSG
-434 STKQE
+434 SAKQE
-439 VKQGEAIAEFYFT
+439 VKQGESIADFYFT

-465 EGVAGAMKGSDF
+465 EGVVGTMKGSDF
-477 YISGTVATTTA
+477 YISGTVAQKA
-488 PGAYNFTVTTT
+488 AVGEYNFIVTTT
-499 GAATNATKSGTI
+499 GATTNASKSGTI
-511 TVVAANSAVAE
+511 TVVAN
-522 LSSSAEVSSSSLSNA
+522 L
-537 PESSSSKD
+537 
-545 SELAEVSSSSVAGPN
+545 
-560 SSESGTMA
+560 ESGTTS

-579 VSVDGRV
+579 ISIDGRV
-586 LTVQGTAQ
+586 LSVQGATQ

-602 GRLIAKVQ
+602 GRLITKAQ
-610 PSGSDCTI
+610 SLGSDCSIT
-618 NVPRAGSYLL
+618 VPRAGMYLL
-628 RVGHE
+628 RVGNE
-633 TQRVTVR
+633 TRSVIVR

>member
-1 MDSDFWRFGVLSDL
+1 MRVAA
-15 NLRKK
+15 
-20 GCFMKNLLSKT
+20 T
-31 IRAVSAFATVAVTAI
+31 FAALAVTTAAV

-70 GKGYSEVTVSNVN
+70 GKGYSEVTVDNVN

-98 KPGTYMGPIEVGSNV
+98 KPGTYMGPVEVGSNV

-126 TTGSAMKLSG
+126 ASGSAMKLSG

-141 IRNLVFKGIGA
+141 IRNLKFKGVGA

-175 DIYDGH
+175 DVYDGH

-235 TWWADGVKERMPRVR
+235 TWWADGVVERMPRVR

-262 SKDASHCV
+262 SKNASYCV

-279 IEKNVFI
+279 IERNVFI
-286 GVKKD
+286 GVQKA
-291 LDLYTSDGA
+291 LDLYTSDGT
-300 ITAAQMIDNYEENV
+300 ITAAQMIENYEENV
-314 KTKQAGTGTAFTPS
+314 KKPQAGTGTAFKPS

-354 ATLPNPGAAQTV
+354 ATLPDPGKSQTV
-366 TPASSSSEAKSSS
+366 TPASSSSEVQSSSSVAVSSS
-379 SVAKSSSSSAKSSSS
+379 SVAKSSSSVAQSSSS
-394 QVTEPVEVSSS
+394 QAVSSS
-405 SVKSS
+405 SQ
-410 SSSAPKSSSSV
+410 
-421 VAGEASLTKHGSG
+421 GEAVSGTATLTKHGSG
-434 STKQE
+434 SAKQE
-439 VKQGEAIAEFYFT
+439 VKQGESIEEFYFT

-465 EGVAGAMKGSDF
+465 EGVSGTMKGSDF
-477 YISGTVATTTA
+477 YISGTVAQNA
-488 PGAYNFTVTTT
+488 AVGAYNFTVTTT
-499 GAATNATKSGTI
+499 GATTNATKNGTI
-511 TVVAANSAVAE
+511 TVVGANGAVAE
-522 LSSSAEVSSSSLSNA
+522 SSSSSV
-537 PESSSSKD
+537 ESSSSKVD
-545 SELAEVSSSSVAGPN
+545 SSSS
-560 SSESGTMA
+560 SEQGTTS
-568 LNVATLAPRLN
+568 LDVATVASHFN
-579 VSVDGRV
+579 VSVNGRV
-586 LTVQGTAQ
+586 LTVQGATQ
-594 AAYLLDAQ
+594 TAYLLDAQ
-602 GRLIAKVQ
+602 GRLITKVQ
-610 PSGSDCTI
+610 SLGRESLIT
-618 NVPRAGSYLL
+618 VPRAGMYLL
-628 RVGHE
+628 RVGNE
-633 TQRVTVR
+633 ARRITVR

>member
-1 MDSDFWRFGVLSDL
+1 MESKNAKWSKMLAAGVVL
-15 NLRKK
+15 
-20 GCFMKNLLSKT
+20 G
-31 IRAVSAFATVAVTAI
+31 ATLVTS
-46 PAFAVT
+46 AFAVT

-70 GKGYSEVTVSNVN
+70 GKGYSEVTVDNVS

-98 KPGTYMGPIEVGSNV
+98 KPGTYMGPVEVGSNV

-126 TTGSAMKLSG
+126 ASGSAMKLSG

-141 IRNLVFKGIGA
+141 IRNLKFKGAGA

-235 TWWADGVKERMPRVR
+235 TWWADGVVERMPRVR

-262 SKDASHCV
+262 SKNASYCV
-270 RAAVEADIR
+270 RAAIEADIR
-279 IEKNVFI
+279 IERNVFI
-286 GVKKD
+286 GVQKA

-300 ITAAQMIDNYEENV
+300 ITAAQMIENYEENV
-314 KTKQAGTGTAFTPS
+314 KKPQAGTGTAFTPP

-354 ATLPNPGAAQTV
+354 ATLPDPGASGTV
-366 TPASSSSEAKSSS
+366 TPTSSSSKVTEPAEVTSSS
-379 SVAKSSSSSAKSSSS
+379 SVAKSSSSQGS
-394 QVTEPVEVSSS
+394 
-405 SVKSS
+405 
-410 SSSAPKSSSSV
+410 

-434 STKQE
+434 STTQT
-439 VKQGEAIAEFYFT
+439 VAAGESIAEFYYT
-452 VAGATGATVTGLP
+452 IAGATGATVTGLP
-465 EGVAGAMKGSDF
+465 DGVTGTLKGSDY
-477 YISGTVATTTA
+477 YISGTVSATA
-488 PGAYNFTVTTT
+488 AAGAYKFTVTTT
-499 GAATNATKSGTI
+499 GATMNASKSGTI
-511 TVVAANSAVAE
+511 TVTSANGEAPAS
-522 LSSSAEVSSSSLSNA
+522 SSSAMSSSSKVKEPVETSSSSQGTVVD
-537 PESSSSKD
+537 ESSSSVE
-545 SELAEVSSSSVAGPN
+545 SPN
-560 SSESGTMA
+560 SSDSSESSMVLSTANFGQ
-568 LNVATLAPRLN
+568 RIQ
-579 VSVDGRV
+579 VSVEGRLV
-586 LTVQGTAQ
+586 SVHGVAHT
-594 AAYLLDAQ
+594 AYLLDAQ
-602 GRLIAKVQ
+602 GKIVAKAVANAENLTL
-610 PSGSDCTI
+610 S
-618 NVPRAGSYLL
+618 VPRAGTYLL

-633 TQRVTVR
+633 TRRVVVR

>member
-1 MDSDFWRFGVLSDL
+1 MNINFEKNFENNAGGLPVNQKRMDVMGCNSLKMSLSML
-15 NLRKK
+15 FVC
-20 GCFMKNLLSKT
+20 G
-31 IRAVSAFATVAVTAI
+31 ATVVGTATS
-46 PAFAVT
+46 AFAVT

-70 GKGYSEVTVSNVN
+70 GKGYSEVTVDNVN

-98 KPGTYMGPIEVGSNV
+98 KPGTYMGPVEVGSNV

-136 SKNVI
+136 STNVI
-141 IRNLVFKGIGA
+141 IRNLKFKGIGA

-175 DIYDGH
+175 DVYDGH

-235 TWWADGVKERMPRVR
+235 TWWADGVVERMPRVR

-262 SKDASHCV
+262 SKDASYCV
-270 RAAVEADIR
+270 RAAIEADIR
-279 IEKNVFI
+279 IERNVFI
-286 GVKKD
+286 GVQKA

-300 ITAAQMIDNYEENV
+300 ITAAQMIENYEENV
-314 KTKQAGTGTAFTPS
+314 KKPQSGTGTAFKPS

-354 ATLPNPGAAQTV
+354 ATLPDPGSSPVV
-366 TPASSSSEAKSSS
+366 TPASSSSAKSSSSNVVSSSSSWSGAIGSSSSSVKSSS
-379 SVAKSSSSSAKSSSS
+379 SVAKSSSSQG
-394 QVTEPVEVSSS
+394 QVVSGT
-405 SVKSS
+405 
-410 SSSAPKSSSSV
+410 AT
-421 VAGEASLTKHGSG
+421 LTKHGSG
-434 STKQE
+434 STTQT
-439 VKQGEAIAEFYFT
+439 VAAGESIADFYFT

-465 EGVAGAMKGSDF
+465 DGVTGTLKGSDF
-477 YISGTVATTTA
+477 YISGTVSATA
-488 PGAYNFTVTTT
+488 AAGAYKFTVTTT
-499 GAATNATKSGTI
+499 GATTNASKSGTI
-511 TVVAANSAVAE
+511 TVTSANGGAPA
-522 LSSSAEVSSSSLSNA
+522 SSSSQGVVIVD
-537 PESSSSKD
+537 ESSSSVE
-545 SELAEVSSSSVAGPN
+545 SPN
-560 SSESGTMA
+560 SSDSSESSMVLSPANFGQ
-568 LNVATLAPRLN
+568 RIH
-579 VSVDGRV
+579 VSVEGRLV
-586 LTVQGTAQ
+586 SVHGVTHS
-594 AAYLLDAQ
+594 AYLLDAQ
-602 GRLIAKVQ
+602 GKIVAKAVANAETLTL
-610 PSGSDCTI
+610 S
-618 NVPRAGSYLL
+618 VPRAGTYLL

-633 TQRVTVR
+633 TRRVVVR

>member
-1 MDSDFWRFGVLSDL
+1 MFSLVFRHKFKE
-15 NLRKK
+15 KK
-20 GCFMKNLLSKT
+20 GCFMNYLFSKS
-31 IRAVSAFATVAVTAI
+31 IGAVATFAAMAVTTAAI

-52 SPDFPMAGFA
+52 SPDFPMAGCA

-70 GKGYSEVTVSNVN
+70 GKGYSEVTVDNVN
-83 DLKSYAKAGN
+83 DLKTHAKAGN

-98 KPGTYMGPIEVGSNV
+98 KPGTYMGPVEVGSNV

-126 TTGSAMKLSG
+126 TSGSAMKLSG

-141 IRNLVFKGIGA
+141 IRNLKFKGVGA

-175 DIYDGH
+175 DVYDGH

-235 TWWADGVKERMPRVR
+235 TWWADGVVERMPRVR

-262 SKDASHCV
+262 SKNASYCV

-279 IEKNVFI
+279 IERNVFI
-286 GVKKD
+286 GVQKA
-291 LDLYTSDGA
+291 LDLYTSDGT
-300 ITAAQMIDNYEENV
+300 ITAAQMIENYEENV
-314 KTKQAGTGTAFTPS
+314 KKKQDGTGTAFKPS

-354 ATLPNPGAAQTV
+354 ATLPDPGKSQTV
-366 TPASSSSEAKSSS
+366 TPASSSSEAASSSSVAVSSSSVAVSSS
-379 SVAKSSSSSAKSSSS
+379 SVAKSSSSVAQSSSS
-394 QVTEPVEVSSS
+394 QAVSSS
-405 SVKSS
+405 SQGE
-410 SSSAPKSSSSV
+410 V
-421 VAGEASLTKHGSG
+421 VSGTATLTKHGSG
-434 STKQE
+434 SAKQE
-439 VKQGEAIAEFYFT
+439 VKQGESIEEFYFT

-465 EGVAGAMKGSDF
+465 DGIVGTMKGSDF
-477 YISGTVATTTA
+477 YISGTVSQNAA
-488 PGAYNFTVTTT
+488 VGAYNFTVTTT
-499 GAATNATKSGTI
+499 GATTNATKSGTI
-511 TVVAANSAVAE
+511 TVIGANGEVA
-522 LSSSAEVSSSSLSNA
+522 
-537 PESSSSKD
+537 ESSSSKV
-545 SELAEVSSSSVAGPN
+545 ESSSS
-560 SSESGTMA
+560 SEQGTTS
-568 LNVATLAPRLN
+568 LDVATVASHFN
-579 VSVDGRV
+579 VSVNGRV
-586 LTVQGTAQ
+586 LTVQGTTQ

-602 GRLIAKVQ
+602 GRLITKVQ
-610 PSGSDCTI
+610 SLGSESLIT
-618 NVPRAGSYLL
+618 VPRAGMYLL
-628 RVGHE
+628 RVGNE
-633 TQRVTVR
+633 ARRITVR

>member
-1 MDSDFWRFGVLSDL
+1 MSYLFF
-15 NLRKK
+15 
-20 GCFMKNLLSKT
+20 KT
-31 IRAVSAFATVAVTAI
+31 IRAAAVFAAMAVTTAAI

-52 SPDFPMAGFA
+52 SPDFPMVGFA

-70 GKGYSEVTVSNVN
+70 GKGKSEVTVDNVT
-83 DLKSYAKAGN
+83 DLKAYAKAGN

-136 SKNVI
+136 SNNVI
-141 IRNLVFKGIGA
+141 IRNLKFKGIGA

-217 NSKTKTSD
+217 NSKSKTSD

-270 RAAVEADIR
+270 RAAIEADIR

-286 GVKKD
+286 GVQKA

-300 ITAAQMIDNYEENV
+300 ITAAQMIGNYEENV
-314 KTKQAGTGTAFTPS
+314 KKQQAGTGTAFTPP

-354 ATLPNPGAAQTV
+354 ATLPDPGKSQTV
-366 TPASSSSEAKSSS
+366 TPASSS
-379 SVAKSSSSSAKSSSS
+379 SVAKSSSSVVASSSSVAQSSSSQAISSSSVAKSSSS
-394 QVTEPVEVSSS
+394 QGEVVSGT
-405 SVKSS
+405 
-410 SSSAPKSSSSV
+410 AT
-421 VAGEASLTKHGSG
+421 LTKHGSG

-439 VKQGEAIAEFYFT
+439 VKQGESITEFYFT

-465 EGVAGAMKGSDF
+465 EGVVGTMKGSDF
-477 YISGTVATTTA
+477 YISGTVAQDA
-488 PGAYNFTVTTT
+488 AVGAYNFTVTTT
-499 GAATNATKSGTI
+499 GATTNATKNGTI
-511 TVVAANSAVAE
+511 TVIGENME
-522 LSSSAEVSSSSLSNA
+522 QGTTSL
-537 PESSSSKD
+537 D
-545 SELAEVSSSSVAGPN
+545 F
-560 SSESGTMA
+560 
-568 LNVATLAPRLN
+568 ATVAPRLN
-579 VSVDGRV
+579 IAVNGRL
-586 LTVQGTAQ
+586 LTVQGATHT
-594 AAYLLDAQ
+594 AYLLDAQ
-602 GRLIAKVQ
+602 GRLITKAR
-610 PSGSDCTI
+610 SLGSECSIT
-618 NVPRAGSYLL
+618 VPRAGVYLL
-628 RVGHE
+628 RTGNE
-633 TQRVTVR
+633 THRVIVR

>member
-1 MDSDFWRFGVLSDL
+1 MLSGTSKYGMDVMDTKKAKWSRMLVAGVVL
-15 NLRKK
+15 
-20 GCFMKNLLSKT
+20 G
-31 IRAVSAFATVAVTAI
+31 ATLATST
-46 PAFAVT
+46 FAVT

-70 GKGYSEVTVSNVN
+70 GKGYSEVTVDNAT

-98 KPGTYMGPIEVGSNV
+98 KPGTYMGPVEVGSNV

-126 TTGSAMKLSG
+126 STGSAMKLSG

-141 IRNLVFKGIGA
+141 IRNLKFKGVGA

-163 NHESKN
+163 NHESSN

-262 SKDASHCV
+262 SKDANHCV
-270 RAAVEADIR
+270 RAAIEANIR

-314 KTKQAGTGTAFTPS
+314 KTMQAGTGTAFTPS
-328 YSMSLTDVSTQ
+328 YSMGLTDVSTQ

-354 ATLPNPGAAQTV
+354 ATLPDPGASSVV
-366 TPASSSSEAKSSS
+366 TP
-379 SVAKSSSSSAKSSSS
+379 SSSSSAKSSSS
-394 QVTEPVEVSSS
+394 AASSS

-410 SSSAPKSSSSV
+410 SSVAQSSSSAKSSSSNIV
-421 VAGEASLTKHGSG
+421 EP
-434 STKQE
+434 
-439 VKQGEAIAEFYFT
+439 
-452 VAGATGATVTGLP
+452 P
-465 EGVAGAMKGSDF
+465 E
-477 YISGTVATTTA
+477 
-488 PGAYNFTVTTT
+488 
-499 GAATNATKSGTI
+499 
-511 TVVAANSAVAE
+511 E
-522 LSSSAEVSSSSLSNA
+522 SSSSFVTPQSSDGETSVSSSSEASDAIVAVMTNRMN
-537 PESSSSKD
+537 
-545 SELAEVSSSSVAGPN
+545 LAVSGREVAVYG
-560 SSESGTMA
+560 
-568 LNVATLAPRLN
+568 L
-579 VSVDGRV
+579 
-586 LTVQGTAQ
+586 GTATGSVQ
-594 AAYLLDAQ
+594 VTVFDMQ
-602 GRLIAKVQ
+602 GRLLFRR
-610 PSGSDCTI
+610 
-618 NVPRAGSYLL
+618 NVAGQNNAFALPGAGSYLV
-628 RVGHE
+628 RVGTENHVVKI
-633 TQRVTVR
+633 R

>member
-1 MDSDFWRFGVLSDL
+1 MESKNAKWSKMLAAGVVL
-15 NLRKK
+15 
-20 GCFMKNLLSKT
+20 G
-31 IRAVSAFATVAVTAI
+31 ATLVTSS
-46 PAFAVT
+46 FAVT
-52 SPDFPMAGFA
+52 SPDLPMTGFA

-70 GKGYSEVTVSNVN
+70 GKGKSEVTVDNVT
-83 DLKSYAKAGN
+83 DLKAYAKAGN

-141 IRNLVFKGIGA
+141 IRNLKFKGAGA

-175 DIYDGH
+175 DVYDGH

-225 RGHLNVTIHH
+225 RGHLNVTFHH
-235 TWWADGVKERMPRVR
+235 TWWADGVVERMPRVR

-262 SKDASHCV
+262 SKNASYCV
-270 RAAVEADIR
+270 RAAIEADIR
-279 IEKNVFI
+279 IERNVFI
-286 GVKKD
+286 GVQKA
-291 LDLYTSDGA
+291 LGLYTSDGA
-300 ITAAQMIDNYEENV
+300 ITAAQMIENYEENV
-314 KTKQAGTGTAFTPS
+314 KKPQAGTGTAFTPP

-354 ATLPNPGAAQTV
+354 ATLPDPGSSPVV
-366 TPASSSSEAKSSS
+366 TPASSSSKVTEPAEMTSSS
-379 SVAKSSSSSAKSSSS
+379 SVAKSSSSQGS
-394 QVTEPVEVSSS
+394 
-405 SVKSS
+405 
-410 SSSAPKSSSSV
+410 

-434 STKQE
+434 STTQT
-439 VKQGEAIAEFYFT
+439 VAAGESIAEFYFT

-465 EGVAGAMKGSDF
+465 DGVTGTLKGSDY
-477 YISGTVATTTA
+477 YISGTVSATA
-488 PGAYNFTVTTT
+488 AAGAYKFTVTTT
-499 GAATNATKSGTI
+499 GATTNVSKSGTI
-511 TVVAANSAVAE
+511 TVTSANGEAPAS
-522 LSSSAEVSSSSLSNA
+522 SSSAMSSSSKVNEPVETSSSSQGTIVE
-537 PESSSSKD
+537 ESSSSVE
-545 SELAEVSSSSVAGPN
+545 SPN
-560 SSESGTMA
+560 SSDSSESSMVLSTANFGQ
-568 LNVATLAPRLN
+568 RIQ
-579 VSVDGRV
+579 VSVEGRLV
-586 LTVQGTAQ
+586 SVHGVAHT
-594 AAYLLDAQ
+594 AYLLDAQ
-602 GRLIAKVQ
+602 GKIVAKAVANAENLTL
-610 PSGSDCTI
+610 S
-618 NVPRAGSYLL
+618 VPRAGTYLL

-633 TQRVTVR
+633 TRRVVVR

>member
-1 MDSDFWRFGVLSDL
+1 MGNKL
-15 NLRKK
+15 
-20 GCFMKNLLSKT
+20 
-31 IRAVSAFATVAVTAI
+31 VSLIALTAAS
-46 PAFAVT
+46 AFAVT
-52 SPDFPMAGFA
+52 SPDFPMVGFA

-70 GKGYSEVTVSNVN
+70 GKGYSEVTVSNAN
-83 DLKSYAKAGN
+83 DLKTYAKAGN

-98 KPGTYMGPIEVGSNV
+98 KPGTYMGPIDVGSNV

-141 IRNLVFKGIGA
+141 IRNLKFKGIGA

-217 NSKTKTSD
+217 NSKTKTTD
-225 RGHLNVTIHH
+225 RNHLNVTIHH

-270 RAAVEADIR
+270 RAAVEANIR

-300 ITAAQMIDNYEENV
+300 ITAAQMIGNYEENV
-314 KTKQAGTGTAFTPS
+314 KTKEAGMGTAFTPS

-354 ATLPNPGAAQTV
+354 ATLPDPGASQTV
-366 TPASSSSEAKSSS
+366 TPASSSSVQQSSSSQAKSSS
-379 SVAKSSSSSAKSSSS
+379 SVAASSSS
-394 QVTEPVEVSSS
+394 QVTS
-405 SVKSS
+405 
-410 SSSAPKSSSSV
+410 SSSSV

-434 STKQE
+434 STTQS
-439 VKQGEAIAEFYFT
+439 VKQGESIAEFYFT

-465 EGVAGAMKGSDF
+465 EGVAGTMKGSDF
-477 YISGTVATTTA
+477 YVSGTVSATAA
-488 PGAYNFTVTTT
+488 PGDYKFTVTTT
-499 GAATNATKSGTI
+499 GATTNATKNGTI
-511 TVVAANSAVAE
+511 TVVSAGGTVAE
-522 LSSSAEVSSSSLSNA
+522 SSSSENVSSSSQA
-537 PESSSSKD
+537 AEPKSSSSET
-545 SELAEVSSSSVAGPN
+545 STAI
-560 SSESGTMA
+560 MA
-568 LNVATLAPRLN
+568 AAQAPHFNVFVEGRTL
-579 VSVDGRV
+579 S
-586 LTVQGTAQ
+586 VQG
-594 AAYLLDAQ
+594 AAHMVYLLDAQ
-602 GRLIAKVQ
+602 GKLIAKVL
-610 PSGSDCTI
+610 PSGSVCSI
-618 NVPRAGSYLL
+618 AVPRAGSYLL
-628 RVGHE
+628 RVGNE
-633 TQRVTVR
+633 MRRVSVR

>member
-1 MDSDFWRFGVLSDL
+1 MESKNAKWSKMLAAGVVL
-15 NLRKK
+15 
-20 GCFMKNLLSKT
+20 G
-31 IRAVSAFATVAVTAI
+31 ATLVTSS
-46 PAFAVT
+46 FAVT
-52 SPDFPMAGFA
+52 SPDLPMAGFA

-70 GKGYSEVTVSNVN
+70 GKGKSEVTVDNVS

-98 KPGTYMGPIEVGSNV
+98 KPGTYMGPVEVGSNV

-126 TTGSAMKLSG
+126 ASGSAMKLSG

-141 IRNLVFKGIGA
+141 IRNLKFKGAGA

-217 NSKTKTSD
+217 NSKTKTTD

-235 TWWADGVKERMPRVR
+235 TWWADGVVERMPRVR

-262 SKDASHCV
+262 SKNASYCV
-270 RAAVEADIR
+270 RAAIEADIR
-279 IEKNVFI
+279 IERNVFI
-286 GVKKD
+286 GVQKA

-300 ITAAQMIDNYEENV
+300 ITAAQMIENYEENV
-314 KTKQAGTGTAFTPS
+314 KKPQAGTGTAFTAP

-354 ATLPNPGAAQTV
+354 ATLPDPGSSPVV
-366 TPASSSSEAKSSS
+366 TPA
-379 SVAKSSSSSAKSSSS
+379 SSSSAKSSSS
-394 QVTEPVEVSSS
+394 VASSS
-405 SVKSS
+405 SVN
-410 SSSAPKSSSSV
+410 SSSSV
-421 VAGEASLTKHGSG
+421 VASSSSQGQVVSGTATLTKHGSG
-434 STKQE
+434 STTQT
-439 VKQGEAIAEFYFT
+439 VAAGESIAEFYFT

-465 EGVAGAMKGSDF
+465 DGVTGTLKGCDY
-477 YISGTVATTTA
+477 YISGTVSATA
-488 PGAYNFTVTTT
+488 AAGAYKFTVTTT
-499 GAATNATKSGTI
+499 GATTNASKSGTI
-511 TVVAANSAVAE
+511 TVTSANGEAPAS
-522 LSSSAEVSSSSLSNA
+522 SSSAMSSSSKVNEPVETSSSSQGTVVD
-537 PESSSSKD
+537 ESSSSVE
-545 SELAEVSSSSVAGPN
+545 SPN
-560 SSESGTMA
+560 SSDSSESSMVLSTANFGQ
-568 LNVATLAPRLN
+568 RIQ
-579 VSVDGRV
+579 VSVEGRLV
-586 LTVQGTAQ
+586 SVHGVAHT
-594 AAYLLDAQ
+594 AYLLDAQ
-602 GRLIAKVQ
+602 GKIVAKAVANAENLTL
-610 PSGSDCTI
+610 S
-618 NVPRAGSYLL
+618 VPRAGTYLL

-633 TQRVTVR
+633 TRRVVVR

>member
-1 MDSDFWRFGVLSDL
+1 MCGENMFDTPGSHKKRMDVMGNKLVSLKKIAVLL
-15 NLRKK
+15 
-20 GCFMKNLLSKT
+20 T
-31 IRAVSAFATVAVTAI
+31 ATVATS
-46 PAFAVT
+46 AFAVT
-52 SPDFPMAGFA
+52 APDLPMAGFA

-70 GKGYSEVTVSNVN
+70 GKGKSEVTVDNVT
-83 DLKSYAKAGN
+83 DLKNYAKAGN

-136 SKNVI
+136 SSNVI
-141 IRNLVFKGIGA
+141 IRNLKFKGIGA

-217 NSKTKTSD
+217 NSKTKTTD

-235 TWWADGVKERMPRVR
+235 TWWADGVVERMPRVR

-262 SKDASHCV
+262 SKNASYCV
-270 RAAVEADIR
+270 RAAIEANIR

-286 GVKKD
+286 GVQKA

-314 KTKQAGTGTAFTPS
+314 KKQQAGTGTAFTPP

-354 ATLPNPGAAQTV
+354 ATLPDPG
-366 TPASSSSEAKSSS
+366 SS
-379 SVAKSSSSSAKSSSS
+379 SVVTPPSSSSAKSSSS
-394 QVTEPVEVSSS
+394 VASSS
-405 SVKSS
+405 SQAKSS
-410 SSSAPKSSSSV
+410 SSAAPASSSSQGQV
-421 VAGEASLTKHGSG
+421 ISGEATLTKHGTGG
-434 STKQE
+434 SNQE
-439 VKQGEAIAEFYFT
+439 VAQGSAIVEFYYT
-452 VAGATGATVTGLP
+452 IDGATGATVTGLP
-465 EGVAGAMKGSDF
+465 QGVTGTLKGMDY
-477 YISGTVATTTA
+477 YISGTVASDAA
-488 PGAYNFTVTTT
+488 PGAYKFTVTTT
-499 GAATNATKSGTI
+499 GASKNATKNGTI
-511 TVVAANSAVAE
+511 TVVGTGSASE
-522 LSSSAEVSSSSLSNA
+522 SSSSEVVSSSSA
-537 PESSSSKD
+537 PESSSS
-545 SELAEVSSSSVAGPN
+545 ET
-560 SSESGTMA
+560 GTTA
-568 LNVATLAPRLN
+568 LNVSQTPHFN
-579 VSVDGRV
+579 ISVEGR
-586 LTVQGTAQ
+586 TISVQGITHT
-594 AAYLLDAQ
+594 AYLLDAQ
-602 GRLIAKVQ
+602 GKLVAKVQ
-610 PSGSDCTI
+610 PTGNACSI
-618 NVPRAGSYLL
+618 AVPRAGSYLL
-628 RVGHE
+628 RIGNE
-633 TQRVTVR
+633 LRRVAVR

>member
-1 MDSDFWRFGVLSDL
+1 M
-15 NLRKK
+15 NY
-20 GCFMKNLLSKT
+20 LLSKT
-31 IRAVSAFATVAVTAI
+31 IRVAATFAALAVTTAAV

-52 SPDFPMAGFA
+52 SPDFPVTGFA

-70 GKGYSEVTVSNVN
+70 GKGYSEVTVDNVT
-83 DLKSYAKAGN
+83 DLKAYAKAGN

-136 SKNVI
+136 SSNVI
-141 IRNLVFKGIGA
+141 IRNLKFKGIGA

-175 DIYDGH
+175 DVYDGH

-187 TNASDYVTI
+187 TNASDFVTI

-235 TWWADGVKERMPRVR
+235 TWWADGVVERMPRVR

-262 SKDASHCV
+262 SKNASYCV
-270 RAAVEADIR
+270 RAAIEADIR

-286 GVKKD
+286 GVQKA

-300 ITAAQMIDNYEENV
+300 ITAAQMISNYEENV
-314 KTKQAGTGTAFTPS
+314 KKQQAGTGTAFTPP

-354 ATLPNPGAAQTV
+354 ATLPDPGKSQTV
-366 TPASSSSEAKSSS
+366 TPASSSSEAASSS
-379 SVAKSSSSSAKSSSS
+379 SVA
-394 QVTEPVEVSSS
+394 VSSS
-405 SVKSS
+405 SVAQSS
-410 SSSAPKSSSSV
+410 SSQAVSSSSQGEV
-421 VAGEASLTKHGSG
+421 VSGTATLTKHGSG
-434 STKQE
+434 SAKQE
-439 VKQGEAIAEFYFT
+439 VKQGESIADFYFT

-465 EGVAGAMKGSDF
+465 EGIVGTMKGSDF
-477 YISGTVATTTA
+477 YISGTVAQNA
-488 PGAYNFTVTTT
+488 AVRAYNFTVTTT
-499 GAATNATKSGTI
+499 GATTNATKSGTI
-511 TVVAANSAVAE
+511 TVVGANGEVA
-522 LSSSAEVSSSSLSNA
+522 
-537 PESSSSKD
+537 ESSSSKV
-545 SELAEVSSSSVAGPN
+545 ESSSSSEQGTTSLGVVAI
-560 SSESGTMA
+560 
-568 LNVATLAPRLN
+568 APHFN
-579 VSVDGRV
+579 ITVDGRV
-586 LTVQGTAQ
+586 LTVQGATQ
-594 AAYLLDAQ
+594 TAYLLDAQ
-602 GRLIAKVQ
+602 GRLITKVQ
-610 PSGSDCTI
+610 SLGGESSIT
-618 NVPRAGSYLL
+618 VPRAGMYLL

-633 TQRVTVR
+633 TRRITVR

>member
-1 MDSDFWRFGVLSDL
+1 MSLSA
-15 NLRKK
+15 
-20 GCFMKNLLSKT
+20 LL
-31 IRAVSAFATVAVTAI
+31 VCGATVVGTATS
-46 PAFAVT
+46 AFAVT

-70 GKGYSEVTVSNVN
+70 GKGYSEVTVDNVS

-98 KPGTYMGPIEVGSNV
+98 KPGTYMGPVEVGSNV

-126 TTGSAMKLSG
+126 SSGSAMKLSG

-141 IRNLVFKGIGA
+141 IRNLKFKGAGA

-175 DIYDGH
+175 DVYDGH

-235 TWWADGVKERMPRVR
+235 TWWADGVVERMPRVR

-262 SKDASHCV
+262 SKDASYCV
-270 RAAVEADIR
+270 RAAIEADIR
-279 IEKNVFI
+279 IERNVFI
-286 GVKKD
+286 GVQKA

-300 ITAAQMIDNYEENV
+300 ITAAQMIENYEENV
-314 KTKQAGTGTAFTPS
+314 KKPQAGTGTAFKPS

-354 ATLPNPGAAQTV
+354 ATLPDPGSSPVV
-366 TPASSSSEAKSSS
+366 TPASSSSAKSSSIASSSSQAKSSS
-379 SVAKSSSSSAKSSSS
+379 SVVPASSSSAKSSSS
-394 QVTEPVEVSSS
+394 QTP
-405 SVKSS
+405 
-410 SSSAPKSSSSV
+410 

-434 STKQE
+434 STTQT
-439 VKQGEAIAEFYFT
+439 VAAGESIAEFYYT
-452 VAGATGATVTGLP
+452 IAGATGATVTGLP
-465 EGVAGAMKGSDF
+465 DGVSGTLKGSDF
-477 YISGTVATTTA
+477 YISGTVSATVA
-488 PGAYNFTVTTT
+488 PGAYKFTVTTT
-499 GAATNATKSGTI
+499 GATTNASKSGTI
-511 TVVAANSAVAE
+511 TVTGNGTAPAS
-522 LSSSAEVSSSSLSNA
+522 SSSAKSSSSVTPQSSDSETDVSSSSEGSDAIRGTDFAPQFTVSTAGRLLQVQNA
-537 PESSSSKD
+537 
-545 SELAEVSSSSVAGPN
+545 AGN
-560 SSESGTMA
+560 TMA
-568 LNVATLAPRLN
+568 IF
-579 VSVDGRV
+579 DM
-586 LTVQGTAQ
+586 
-594 AAYLLDAQ
+594 Q
-602 GRLIAKVQ
+602 GRLLLTKRIATSVESALLPHTGTFILKI
-610 PSGSDCTI
+610 G
-618 NVPRAGSYLL
+618 PRAM
-628 RVGHE
+628 RVNA
-633 TQRVTVR
+633 R

>member
-1 MDSDFWRFGVLSDL
+1 MFDTPGSHKKRMDVMGNKLVSLKKLAVLL
-15 NLRKK
+15 
-20 GCFMKNLLSKT
+20 T
-31 IRAVSAFATVAVTAI
+31 ATVATS
-46 PAFAVT
+46 AFAVT
-52 SPDFPMAGFA
+52 APDLPMAGFA

-70 GKGYSEVTVSNVN
+70 GKGKSEVTVDNVT
-83 DLKSYAKAGN
+83 DLKAYAKAGN

-136 SKNVI
+136 STNVI
-141 IRNLVFKGIGA
+141 IRNLKFKGIGA

-175 DIYDGH
+175 DVYDGH

-235 TWWADGVKERMPRVR
+235 TWWADGVVERMPRVR

-262 SKDASHCV
+262 SKDASYCV
-270 RAAVEADIR
+270 RAAIEADIR

-286 GVKKD
+286 GVQKA

-314 KTKQAGTGTAFTPS
+314 KKPNAGMGTAFTPS

-354 ATLPNPGAAQTV
+354 ATLPDPG
-366 TPASSSSEAKSSS
+366 SS
-379 SVAKSSSSSAKSSSS
+379 SVVTPPSSSSAKSSSS
-394 QVTEPVEVSSS
+394 VASSS
-405 SVKSS
+405 SQAKSS
-410 SSSAPKSSSSV
+410 SSAAPASSSSQGQV
-421 VAGEASLTKHGSG
+421 ISGEATLTKHGTGG
-434 STKQE
+434 SNQE
-439 VKQGEAIAEFYFT
+439 VAQGSAIVEFYYT
-452 VAGATGATVTGLP
+452 IDGATGATVTGLP
-465 EGVAGAMKGSDF
+465 QGVTGTLKGMDY
-477 YISGTVATTTA
+477 YISGTVASDA
-488 PGAYNFTVTTT
+488 VPGAYKFTVTTT
-499 GAATNATKSGTI
+499 GASKNATKNGTI
-511 TVVAANSAVAE
+511 TVVGTGS
-522 LSSSAEVSSSSLSNA
+522 A
-537 PESSSSKD
+537 PESSSS
-545 SELAEVSSSSVAGPN
+545 EVVSSSSAPESS
-560 SSESGTMA
+560 SSETGTTA
-568 LNVATLAPRLN
+568 LNVSQTPHFN
-579 VSVDGRV
+579 ISVEGR
-586 LTVQGTAQ
+586 TISVQGITHT
-594 AAYLLDAQ
+594 AYLLDAQ
-602 GRLIAKVQ
+602 GKLVAKVQ
-610 PSGSDCTI
+610 PTGNACSI
-618 NVPRAGSYLL
+618 AVLRAGSYLL
-628 RVGHE
+628 RIGNE
-633 TQRVTVR
+633 LRRVAVR

>member
-1 MDSDFWRFGVLSDL
+1 MGCNSLKMSLSA
-15 NLRKK
+15 
-20 GCFMKNLLSKT
+20 LL
-31 IRAVSAFATVAVTAI
+31 VCGATVVGTATS
-46 PAFAVT
+46 AFAVT

-70 GKGYSEVTVSNVN
+70 GKGYSEVTVDNVS

-98 KPGTYMGPIEVGSNV
+98 KPGTYMGPVEVGSNV

-126 TTGSAMKLSG
+126 TSGSAMKLSG

-141 IRNLVFKGIGA
+141 IRNLKFKGVGA

-175 DIYDGH
+175 DVYDGH

-235 TWWADGVKERMPRVR
+235 TWWADGVVERMPRVR

-262 SKDASHCV
+262 SKDASYCV
-270 RAAVEADIR
+270 RAAIEADIR
-279 IEKNVFI
+279 IERNVFI
-286 GVKKD
+286 GVQKA

-300 ITAAQMIDNYEENV
+300 ITAAQMIENYEENV
-314 KTKQAGTGTAFTPS
+314 KKPQSGTGTAFKPS

-354 ATLPNPGAAQTV
+354 ATLPDPGASSVV
-366 TPASSSSEAKSSS
+366 TPASSSSAKSSSSIASSSSQAKSSS
-379 SVAKSSSSSAKSSSS
+379 SVVPASSSSAKSSSS
-394 QVTEPVEVSSS
+394 QTP
-405 SVKSS
+405 
-410 SSSAPKSSSSV
+410 

-434 STKQE
+434 SANQE
-439 VKQGEAIAEFYFT
+439 VAQGAAVTEFYYT
-452 VAGATGATVTGLP
+452 IAGATGATVTGLP
-465 EGVAGAMKGSDF
+465 DGVSGTLKGSDF
-477 YISGTVATTTA
+477 YISGTVSATVA
-488 PGAYNFTVTTT
+488 PGAYKFTVTTT
-499 GAATNATKSGTI
+499 GATTNASKSGTI
-511 TVVAANSAVAE
+511 TVTGNGTAPAS
-522 LSSSAEVSSSSLSNA
+522 SSSAKSSSSA
-537 PESSSSKD
+537 DAEPTEESSSSKVT
-545 SELAEVSSSSVAGPN
+545 EPVEVQDDSSSSEASDAIRGTDFALQFTVSTAGRLLQVQN
-560 SSESGTMA
+560 AAGNTMA
-568 LNVATLAPRLN
+568 IF
-579 VSVDGRV
+579 DM
-586 LTVQGTAQ
+586 
-594 AAYLLDAQ
+594 Q
-602 GRLIAKVQ
+602 GRLLLTKRIATSAESALLPHTGTFILKI
-610 PSGSDCTI
+610 G
-618 NVPRAGSYLL
+618 PRTM
-628 RVGHE
+628 RVNA
-633 TQRVTVR
+633 R

>member
-1 MDSDFWRFGVLSDL
+1 MQAGCLRLKKRMDVMGCNSLKMSLSA
-15 NLRKK
+15 
-20 GCFMKNLLSKT
+20 LL
-31 IRAVSAFATVAVTAI
+31 VCGATVVGTATS
-46 PAFAVT
+46 AFAVT

-70 GKGYSEVTVSNVN
+70 GKGYSEVTVDNVS

-98 KPGTYMGPIEVGSNV
+98 KPGTYMGPVEVGSNV

-126 TTGSAMKLSG
+126 SSGSAMKLSG

-141 IRNLVFKGIGA
+141 IRNLKFKGAGA

-175 DIYDGH
+175 DVYDGH

-235 TWWADGVKERMPRVR
+235 TWWADGVVERMPRVR

-262 SKDASHCV
+262 SKDASYCV
-270 RAAVEADIR
+270 RAAIEADIR
-279 IEKNVFI
+279 IERNVFI
-286 GVKKD
+286 GVQKA

-300 ITAAQMIDNYEENV
+300 ITAAQMIENYEENV
-314 KTKQAGTGTAFTPS
+314 KKPQAGTGTAFKPS

-354 ATLPNPGAAQTV
+354 ATLPDPGSSPVV
-366 TPASSSSEAKSSS
+366 TPASSSSKVTEPAEVSSSSVASSSSVKSSS
-379 SVAKSSSSSAKSSSS
+379 SVAKSSSS
-394 QVTEPVEVSSS
+394 QGP
-405 SVKSS
+405 
-410 SSSAPKSSSSV
+410 

-434 STKQE
+434 STTQT
-439 VKQGEAIAEFYFT
+439 VAAGESIAEFYYT
-452 VAGATGATVTGLP
+452 IAGATGATVTGLP
-465 EGVAGAMKGSDF
+465 DGVSGTLKGSDF
-477 YISGTVATTTA
+477 YISGTVSATVA
-488 PGAYNFTVTTT
+488 PGAYKFTVTTT
-499 GAATNATKSGTI
+499 GATTNASKSGTI
-511 TVVAANSAVAE
+511 TVTGNGTAPAS
-522 LSSSAEVSSSSLSNA
+522 SSSAKSSSSVTPQSSDSETDVSSSSEASDAIRGTDFAPQFTVSTAGRMLQVQNA
-537 PESSSSKD
+537 T
-545 SELAEVSSSSVAGPN
+545 GN
-560 SSESGTMA
+560 TMA
-568 LNVATLAPRLN
+568 IF
-579 VSVDGRV
+579 DM
-586 LTVQGTAQ
+586 
-594 AAYLLDAQ
+594 Q
-602 GRLIAKVQ
+602 GRQLLTKRIATSVESALLPHTGTFILKI
-610 PSGSDCTI
+610 G
-618 NVPRAGSYLL
+618 PRTM
-628 RVGHE
+628 RVNA
-633 TQRVTVR
+633 R

>member
-1 MDSDFWRFGVLSDL
+1 MEMNNAKWSKMLAAGVVL
-15 NLRKK
+15 
-20 GCFMKNLLSKT
+20 G
-31 IRAVSAFATVAVTAI
+31 ATLVTSS
-46 PAFAVT
+46 FAVT

-70 GKGYSEVTVSNVN
+70 GKGYSEVTVDNVN

-98 KPGTYMGPIEVGSNV
+98 KPGTYMGPVEVGSNV

-136 SKNVI
+136 STNVI
-141 IRNLVFKGIGA
+141 IRNLKFKGVGA

-175 DIYDGH
+175 DVYDGH

-235 TWWADGVKERMPRVR
+235 TWWADGVVERMPRVR

-262 SKDASHCV
+262 SKNASYCV
-270 RAAVEADIR
+270 RAAIEADIR
-279 IEKNVFI
+279 IERNVFI
-286 GVKKD
+286 GVQKA

-300 ITAAQMIDNYEENV
+300 ITAAQMIENYEENV
-314 KTKQAGTGTAFTPS
+314 KKPQAGTGTAFKPS

-354 ATLPNPGAAQTV
+354 ATLPDPGSSSVV
-366 TPASSSSEAKSSS
+366 TPASSSSAKSSS
-379 SVAKSSSSSAKSSSS
+379 SVASSSSAKSSSSVAPASSSSAKSSSS
-394 QVTEPVEVSSS
+394 QGQVVSGT
-405 SVKSS
+405 
-410 SSSAPKSSSSV
+410 AT
-421 VAGEASLTKHGSG
+421 LTKHGSG
-434 STKQE
+434 SANQE
-439 VKQGEAIAEFYFT
+439 VAQGAAITDFYYT
-452 VAGATGATVTGLP
+452 IAVATGATVTGLP
-465 EGVAGAMKGSDF
+465 QGVTGTLKGSDF
-477 YISGTVATTTA
+477 YISGTVGSNVA
-488 PGAYNFTVTTT
+488 PGAYSFTVTTT
-499 GAATNATKSGTI
+499 GATTNASKSGTI
-511 TVVAANSAVAE
+511 TVVASGTAPA
-522 LSSSAEVSSSSLSNA
+522 SSSSQGVVVVD
-537 PESSSSKD
+537 ESSSSVE
-545 SELAEVSSSSVAGPN
+545 SPN
-560 SSESGTMA
+560 SSESGTTILSQVVGVRA
-568 LNVATLAPRLN
+568 NLSVEGRTVVVHGISQNTAPI
-579 VSVDGRV
+579 
-586 LTVQGTAQ
+586 
-594 AAYLLDAQ
+594 YLFDQQ
-602 GRLIAKVQ
+602 GRLVAKSLASENCAIA
-610 PSGSDCTI
+610 
-618 NVPRAGSYLL
+618 VPRAGTYLV
-628 RVGHE
+628 RIGHE
-633 TQRVTVR
+633 THRIIVR